1 MVSGKYKNIDYCM
14 KHHAIFHPVPAK
26 KSHTFHFQRY
36 LVEMYP
42 SLYKMVFSHQGYKM
56 YLSVALPAGRS
67 KADKGCLFSQRSR

>member
-1 MVSGKYKNIDYCM
+1 MVSGKYKNIDFCM
-14 KHHAIFHPVPAK
+14 KHHAIFHPVPDK

-36 LVEMYP
+36 LVDPIP

-67 KADKGCLFSQRSR
+67 KADKGSLFS